1 MSDPVIKLINDNTRL
16 VIEVD
21 MLNPPRV
28 SKSGKCML
36 MASGTYRTEI
46 MVDGVPLVVAMN
58 AMVKI
63 PGVKKAKRGAAAPEG
78 AG

>member
-36 MASGTYRTEI
+36 MASGMIKSGI
-46 MVDGVPLVVAMN
+46 MVEGKEMSVGIN
-58 AMVKI
+58 AMVPVKDK
-63 PGVKKAKRGAAAPEG
+63 PPRKVKGVVAQ
-78 AG
+78 

>member
-1 MSDPVIKLINDNTRL
+1 MSEPVIKLVDDNKRL

-21 MLNPPRV
+21 MLSPPRV

-36 MASGTYRTEI
+36 LASGTFRTQI
-46 MVDGVPLVVAMN
+46 MVDGVPMVVALN

-63 PGVKKAKRGAAAPEG
+63 PGVKKAKKGAAVSEG